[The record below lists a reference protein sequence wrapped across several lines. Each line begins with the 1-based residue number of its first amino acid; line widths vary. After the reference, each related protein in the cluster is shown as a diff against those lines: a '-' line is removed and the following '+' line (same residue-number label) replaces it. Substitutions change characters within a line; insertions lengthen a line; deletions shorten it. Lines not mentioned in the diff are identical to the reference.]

1 MDILE
6 IVRLSLSKS
15 GIGLL
20 PFCLAGTLVALVM
33 LAARYKGHKNRKGV
47 ATILVV
53 YWILLTKKIRRM
65 TETLIPI
72 LHHFELYQVSALIS
86 VEKSAKARGDKG
98 PSKYPISDK
107 SLDNY
112 VILGLYAVFTF
123 YEAGQLV
130 RRSARTAEVY
140 EQNGSSQGRLG
151 KDGY

>member
-1 MDILE
+1 
-6 IVRLSLSKS
+6 
-15 GIGLL
+15 
-20 PFCLAGTLVALVM
+20 M

-53 YWILLTKKIRRM
+53 YWILLTGLQAAK
-65 TETLIPI
+65 
-72 LHHFELYQVSALIS
+72 VSALIS

-98 PSKYPISDK
+98 PSKYPNSDK

-112 VILGLYAVFTF
+112 LILGLYAVFTF